1 MIFYSFSNNFSLKI
15 LNDLNDRDLNDHLP
29 AAYMQLE
36 TPSEVAI
43 AVRMLMAI

>member
-1 MIFYSFSNNFSLKI
+1 MNKPL
-15 LNDLNDRDLNDHLP
+15 HLIYKGG
-29 AAYMQLE
+29 AVVAYMQLD